1 MKKLILVLVLIILV
15 PFFSFAAFPVKYD
28 EKYDITEYDAAFKR
42 DTNGISVSATR
53 PVKAMKEFTLTYT
66 FNNPVKSVKF
76 TSNMEMDM
84 GKYEY
89 EGKKVTDTVFTVTQ
103 TLVKCMSGKTK
114 WYTKADIAYMNGL
127 KDEFYIF
134 YDVK

>member
-15 PFFSFAAFPVKYD
+15 PFFSFATFPVKYD

-42 DTNGISVSATR
+42 DTNGISVSAKR
-53 PVKAMKEFTLTYT
+53 PIKAMKEFTLTYT

-84 GKYEY
+84 GKYDMKA
-89 EGKKVTDTVFTVTQ
+89 KK
-103 TLVKCMSGKTK
+103 
-114 WYTKADIAYMNGL
+114 
-127 KDEFYIF
+127 
-134 YDVK
+134 